1 MYDDLHTQTLRE
13 IAAHARFLRFPE
25 LTSGGMNMK
34 RSLDIAAIAMTSLLL
49 LAFAVLSL
57 RGMIDPQAAS
67 ARFGTPVSDIAGSL
81 FYRVYLSRNLVIVA
95 SGAVFLLRRQWTPLA
110 VLLTI
115 TAALPVF
122 DMSALLLSGITPP
135 VFHPVALALI
145 AITAALLWR
154 RAAASPASA

>member
-1 MYDDLHTQTLRE
+1 MLE
-13 IAAHARFLRFPE
+13 A
-25 LTSGGMNMK
+25 GGKASRSNHGGTDMK

-57 RGMIDPQAAS
+57 RGMIDPQTTS

-95 SGAVFLLRRQWTPLA
+95 SGAIFLLWRQWTPLA

-154 RAAASPASA
+154 RAAATPTSA